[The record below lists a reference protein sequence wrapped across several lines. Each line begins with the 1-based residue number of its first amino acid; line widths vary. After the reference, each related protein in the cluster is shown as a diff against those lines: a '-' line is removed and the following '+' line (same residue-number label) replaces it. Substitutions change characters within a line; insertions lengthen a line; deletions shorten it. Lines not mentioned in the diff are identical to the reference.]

1 MNPFVFLIDILFHL
15 YTVILMLRLILQ
27 WARADFYN
35 PVSQFIV
42 KITNPLVKPLR
53 RIIPGFFGIDFATL
67 VLIFALTT
75 VKILIVYSLSG
86 YNLFGG
92 LLIITI
98 VLDVVD
104 LLLNIFLFAIIIQ
117 ALLSWVNPDPHNPV
131 VALLNSL
138 TWPIL
143 KHFRKLIP
151 PISGFDISPIFAII
165 SIMFIQQS
173 IHYLV
178 KAFL

>member
-27 WARADFYN
+27 WAGADFYN

-75 VKILIVYSLSG
+75 IKILIVYSLSG
-86 YNLFGG
+86 YNLFSG

-98 VLDVVD
+98 VLEVVD

-117 ALLSWVNPDPHNPV
+117 ALLSWVNPDPYNPV

-165 SIMFIQQS
+165 TIMFIQQS

>member
-15 YTVILMLRLILQ
+15 YTVVLMLRLILQ
-27 WARADFYN
+27 WAKADFYN

-42 KITNPLVKPLR
+42 KITNPLVMPLR
-53 RIIPGFFGIDFATL
+53 RVIPGFFGLDFATL
-67 VLIFALTT
+67 VLILAITT
-75 VKILIVYSLSG
+75 IKILIVYNLSG
-86 YNLFGG
+86 YGLNSG
-92 LLIITI
+92 LLILTV
-98 VLDVVD
+98 VLDTID

-117 ALLSWVNPDPHNPV
+117 AILSWVNPDPYNPV
-131 VALLNSL
+131 VGLLNSL

-165 SIMFIQQS
+165 AIMFVQQS

-178 KAFL
+178 KAVL

>member
-15 YTVILMLRLILQ
+15 YTVVLMLRLLLQ
-27 WARADFYN
+27 WAKADFYN

-42 KITNPLVKPLR
+42 KITNPLVLPLR
-53 RIIPGFFGIDFATL
+53 KIIPGFFGLDFATL
-67 VLIFALTT
+67 VLILVISTI
-75 VKILIVYSLSG
+75 KILIVYSLSG
-86 YNLFGG
+86 YNLSSS
-92 LLIITI
+92 LLIIT
-98 VLDVVD
+98 VLLETID

-117 ALLSWVNPDPHNPV
+117 ALLSWVNPDPYNPV

-178 KAFL
+178 KAFI

>member
-15 YTVILMLRLILQ
+15 YTVVLMLRLILQ

-42 KITNPLVKPLR
+42 KITNPLVRPLR
-53 RIIPGFFGIDFATL
+53 KIIPGFFGIDFATL
-67 VLIFALTT
+67 VLILALTSI
-75 VKILIVYSLSG
+75 KILIVYSLSG
-86 YNLFGG
+86 YSLVSG
-92 LLIITI
+92 LLVIT
-98 VLDVVD
+98 VLLDTID

-117 ALLSWVNPDPHNPV
+117 ALLSWVNPDPYNPV

-165 SIMFIQQS
+165 AIMFIQQS
-173 IHYLV
+173 IHYLL

>member
-1 MNPFVFLIDILFHL
+1 MNPFVFLVDILFHL
-15 YTVILMLRLILQ
+15 YTVVLMLRMILQ
-27 WARADFYN
+27 WTKADFYN

-67 VLIFALTT
+67 VLILVITSI
-75 VKILIVYSLSG
+75 KILTVYGLSG
-86 YNLFGG
+86 YELNTS
-92 LLIITI
+92 LIIITV
-98 VLDVVD
+98 VLETVD

-117 ALLSWVNPDPHNPV
+117 ALLSWVNPDPYNPV

-165 SIMFIQQS
+165 TIMFIQQS

>member
-42 KITNPLVKPLR
+42 KITNPVVRPMRKL
-53 RIIPGFFGIDFATL
+53 IPGFFGIDFATL
-67 VLIFALTT
+67 VLILALTT
-75 VKILIVYSLSG
+75 IKLLIVFSLSG
-86 YNLFGG
+86 YNLTGS
-92 LLIITI
+92 LLVMTVLLETI
-98 VLDVVD
+98 D

-117 ALLSWVNPDPHNPV
+117 ALLSWVNPDPYNPV
-131 VALLNSL
+131 VGLLNSL

-178 KAFL
+178 KMIA